1 MIRRLAIAFVGG
13 MAFLIFLAEVQR
25 LDDMTND
32 QVEQLQLERVA
43 RVAQ

>member
-1 MIRRLAIAFVGG
+1 MIRRFAIAFLGG
-13 MAFLIFLAEVQR
+13 LAFLIFLAEVQR
-25 LDDMTND
+25 LDDMTSD

>member
-13 MAFLIFLAEVQR
+13 LAFLIFLAEVQR

-32 QVEQLQLERVA
+32 QIEQLQLERVA
-43 RVAQ
+43 RIAQ

>member
-32 QVEQLQLERVA
+32 QIEQLQLERVA
-43 RVAQ
+43 LLAK